1 MKLAFLSFKM
11 STFSWGGFPRSPYR
25 LAPPALICE
34 PPTPPI
40 KKYSNVAALEQKSQ
54 LLHFNTSK
62 SVGHTTLKGIFRLVF
77 FLGRGGGGFF
87 CLLVF
92 FNFRPKFA
100 ARRSK
105 KKNILL
111 NFFQNFVLCF
121 HHNNINLL

>member
-1 MKLAFLSFKM
+1 M
-11 STFSWGGFPRSPYR
+11 STFSWGGFPRPPYR

-40 KKYSNVAALEQKSQ
+40 QKYSNVAALEQKSQ

-77 FLGRGGGGFF
+77 FWGGGGEEEEVGSFV
-87 CLLVF
+87 CLFVLILGQSL
-92 FNFRPKFA
+92 RQEE
-100 ARRSK
+100 
-105 KKNILL
+105 KNILL

-121 HHNNINLL
+121 HHN